1 MYSKFI
7 LFVGKGLHL
16 YHLKRLRLG
25 RQKNA
30 VNANQ
35 ERNAHPARDHAVN
48 QIVNSLPVQITCSA
62 KVQMTVLMQHS
73 AMEIMLRV
81 RNHPTNQIIPLN
93 VIRELRYLIYI
104 AISP

>member
-1 MYSKFI
+1 MHSEFI
-7 LFVGKGLHL
+7 LFVDKGLHL

-48 QIVNSLPVQITCSA
+48 QIVNSLPGLRTPYA
-62 KVQMTVLMQHS
+62 NRQMIVL
-73 AMEIMLRV
+73 I
-81 RNHPTNQIIPLN
+81 
-93 VIRELRYLIYI
+93 
-104 AISP
+104 